1 MSDVLTGVWADLVG
15 QEKAVGVL
23 RRATESQPGRS
34 SHAMSHAWL
43 ITGPPGSG
51 RSNAAKAFAA
61 ALQCV
66 DHGCGQCNACR
77 TALSGAH
84 PDVTLVRTEALSI
97 GVDEVRELVR
107 RAAMNPVHG
116 RHQVVVVEDADRITE
131 RGADALLKAIEEPA
145 PKTVWL
151 LCAPTPED
159 VIVTIRSRC
168 RRLHLATP
176 RDEAVADLLVR
187 RDGIAPELA
196 AEAARAGQGHIGRAR
211 RLASDQ
217 EARARRSAIGELP
230 TRLRSLGDCLQAAE
244 DLVNQASEEAAAAT
258 AQVDSAERAELENAL
273 GFGSSG
279 ARPRNAQA
287 AMRDLEKQQSARLK
301 RLQRDA
307 LDRVLTELTAYHRD
321 VLAIQTG
328 AVRPEEENALRGARL
343 VNAGWS
349 GALHRVADSHSPEHT
364 VATIDAILAARNSL
378 ERGVTPLLVM
388 ETLLIAMTGA
398 DHARW

>member
-258 AQVDSAERAELENAL
+258 AQVDSAERAELETAL